1 MNNPFYSLN
10 IKLNMS
16 PFLSLLDS
24 FDFSE
29 KRFRMTYS
37 EIPSNL
43 ELEIREL
50 FNLPDQ
56 SYMAF
61 HKLDPNN
68 TTSYLT
74 KWHVDTHRH
83 TSIIIVASKENKD
96 HYTEF
101 LTDDII
107 KVPYVKGVPMILNVK
122 IPHKVTNHNPKESRL
137 ALSIGL
143 IKTPFEE
150 IIDLILKNKFIN
162 YDKFSSSIFQPT
174 ILNDQT
180 QPLDDLQLQ

>member
-43 ELEIREL
+43 ELEIRQL
-50 FNLPDQ
+50 FNLPNK

-74 KWHVDTHRH
+74 KWHIDTHRH

-122 IPHKVTNHNPKESRL
+122 IPHKVTNHSSIFPRL

-143 IKTPFEE
+143 IDMPFKEV
-150 IIDLILKNKFIN
+150 ISTVLNDKFIN
-162 YDKFSSSIFQPT
+162 YNKFPSSIFNPI

-180 QPLDDLQLQ
+180 QSLDDL